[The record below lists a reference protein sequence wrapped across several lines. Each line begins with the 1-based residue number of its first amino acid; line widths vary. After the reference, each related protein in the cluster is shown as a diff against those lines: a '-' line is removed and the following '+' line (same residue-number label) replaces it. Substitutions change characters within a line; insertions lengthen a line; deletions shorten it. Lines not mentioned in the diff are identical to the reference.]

1 MALDPQALHSNF
13 ATGKRAASEGLTEAL
28 SSITNMDRQGYN
40 VGDSYKD
47 AVRGYGSALSETFGQ
62 ALTATTQQEQFDR
75 TMSLQEQQRDDQHDA
90 DTLSGISSLIGMA
103 GSVKSLLYG
112 GDSLMDILSGTST
125 AKTVADTVSG
135 LGLGSTASEIAF
147 GEGLGSGA
155 TTLSEAAT
163 SKYATTGADS
173 MAVLD
178 TSVLGSETA
187 ATELGA
193 EMTAAEIEAS
203 KQSSIAAMTDTT
215 TTTALGAST
224 AAEAAVAAELAATGY
239 SAGSLA
245 AGQSIG
251 AAYGGGTIGAQ
262 SGAAMGAG
270 TIAAGALGFAAV
282 AYMAWSSYSKDEM
295 GARNTSWLN
304 AYYGDPH
311 ADDVS
316 DLMEF
321 YPDYITD
328 EASAIEFAQAVM
340 GEQPQFLD
348 MLQQGVRGNTLAN
361 EPDTGYAADADEVGY
376 DAPEWEEWQ
385 DFDEYRAS
393 ANIWSQGRAKS
404 YDVLA
409 QGVGEGSPYSDED
422 LEEAMKNLGRS
433 TEFDYMS

>member
-40 VGDSYKD
+40 VGDSYED
-47 AVRGYGSALSETFGQ
+47 AVRGYGSSLSETFGQ
-62 ALTATTQQEQFDR
+62 ALSATTQQEQFDR
-75 TMSLQEQQRDDQHDA
+75 EMSLKEQQRDDQHDA

-125 AKTVADTVSG
+125 VKTVGNTLSG
-135 LGLGSTASEIAF
+135 LSTSVPVSTGATSTVATQAAAQGVEGASEIALA
-147 GEGLGSGA
+147 EHA
-155 TTLSEAAT
+155 AAT
-163 SKYATTGADS
+163 STTPTAATTQALTTE
-173 MAVLD
+173 AA
-178 TSVLGSETA
+178 ETA
-187 ATELGA
+187 ALEAELSASAKLGA
-193 EMTAAEIEAS
+193 TSTVAS
-203 KQSSIAAMTDTT
+203 A
-215 TTTALGAST
+215 AST
-224 AAEAAVAAELAATGY
+224 AAAAELAATGY
-239 SAGSLA
+239 GSSLA
-245 AGQSIG
+245 AGQSLG

-340 GEQPQFLD
+340 EEQPQFLD

-361 EPDTGYAADADEVGY
+361 EPDTGYDDPEY

-385 DFDEYRAS
+385 DFDDYRAA
-393 ANIWSQGRAKS
+393 ANIWSQDRAKW

-433 TEFDYMS
+433 TEFDEMS